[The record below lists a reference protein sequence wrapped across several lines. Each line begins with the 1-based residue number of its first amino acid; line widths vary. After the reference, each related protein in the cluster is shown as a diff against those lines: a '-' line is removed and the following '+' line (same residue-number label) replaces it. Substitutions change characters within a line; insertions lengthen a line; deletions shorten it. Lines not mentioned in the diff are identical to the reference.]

1 MLAIFV
7 LALSFVCLESSVRGD
22 SGGVCVT
29 TSGATVGK
37 PCIFPFQFN
46 GVIHTQCTWD
56 QAHLTEHKPWC
67 STQVNENGHHIGGQG
82 KWGNCGPNCPI
93 PPDDREDEKVSSPP
107 SSPTTL
113 PEKPCFEDNTA
124 YFGNNYRI
132 GSENPQKSRLACQ
145 ESCANHPE
153 CLFWTWG
160 KGDKTGPC
168 YLKTARM
175 NVQHNVSHYVSG
187 SKNCLLPEAEEDEF
201 GIAKKDKC
209 NNDQFECG
217 TSGNC
222 IPERWKCD
230 YHRDCD
236 GGEDEYDCP
245 PPSCDAGQFSCAAYK
260 FNHTFCISPYFRC
273 DKFPDCHDKSDEQ
286 GCEYRVC
293 QKDDH
298 HCGNGFCV
306 PNEKKCDGYHN
317 CRDKSDE
324 EDCPGTSCDL
334 EEFRCA
340 SGEKCIAQYQKCNH
354 REECEDGS
362 DEKDCN
368 FPPCHSG
375 QFRCQNH
382 LCIPARWRC
391 DGYRDCTDGTDEFNC
406 TAIAC
411 PENKFNCPKGDSDL
425 SPKCIDKSKLCDGH
439 ADCDDGADER
449 TACSKSLCDSLFCE
463 FDCKSSLEGGICS
476 CPSGRQ
482 LANDT
487 KTCID
492 LNECEEWGYCDQK
505 CTNSFGTYSCSC
517 ADGYERRDSNCVAK
531 ATYPKMSLFAEH
543 VDDMI
548 YQFDQNG
555 KEIKKVTNASDASD
569 IDFNWRRKRLFFTD
583 TEKKKVYN
591 VHANPS
597 HLGKDSFGVI
607 YALPGAWSP
616 VAVAVDWITDNVYVV
631 DALGQKIDVFDIGS
645 SHNAIVLSSNLT
657 SPVDIALDPTVG
669 YMFITDNQRVVRAH
683 MDGSFLKPLV
693 EDAVYRASAIALD
706 IESKRVFWSDILLDY
721 IETVDYE
728 GNNRHNIIRG
738 ISNVQ
743 TPSRMTLF
751 ERKIYWIDSSKLA
764 IISVDKFKGK
774 ESIKPVTPLTKDGK
788 DPKGI
793 VAYHELLQPSADNP
807 CKAGSCAHLCIITA
821 RSENEDSSFSKD
833 LGYKC
838 ACNVGYRLV
847 HNRRCERVTE
857 FLMYSQQKF
866 IKGKILNPDVSSF
879 TDAIQPIV
887 SRSARFVGLDFDFY
901 EGYIYYSDV
910 ILDVIY
916 KVKIQGTERENVLA
930 SQNEGV
936 EGLAI
941 DWASRNL
948 YYIDSR
954 KGTLNILSTVNT
966 TYRRT
971 LLKDLK
977 RPRAI
982 VVHPNKGY
990 IFFSEWDRPANISRA
1005 NSDGTDVHVFE
1016 NVLLGWPN
1024 GLSMDYEKDRL
1035 YWCDALLD
1043 HIQHADLNG
1052 KDVRTISSRLIRH
1065 PFSLVVYGDKLFVTD
1080 WRLDAII
1087 EMNRSDGS
1095 EEKIIEK
1102 VEESNRL
1109 YGIKI
1114 YSKSAQKIIEGH
1126 PCHKNKGGCSK
1137 LCFPI
1142 PDNTTDVGI
1151 SARCG
1156 CPYGEKLN
1164 SDGRTCKS
1172 DPGTEPPVPACKHSW
1187 DFTCDNQRCIPKTW
1201 VCDGDDDCLDNSD
1214 ENQNCTAPTCSE
1226 NDFQCGNGRCIPK
1239 GYFCDGDKDCDD
1251 FSDERGC
1258 QNVTCESNQF
1268 SCTNGRCIPM
1278 TWKCDGENDCGDSSD
1293 EGDFCAEKTCAYF
1306 QFSCAS
1312 SGHCI
1317 PQSWVCDGDNDCFD
1331 NADEEGC
1338 PPITCSASQF
1348 KCNNQKQ
1355 CIHESYKCDG
1365 IPDCEDAS
1373 DELGC
1378 PSIAPDQCADQ
1389 QFKCKTSGICI
1400 PIRWHCDG
1408 TSDCGDGSD
1417 EPTTCGKIDCQEN
1430 YFKCKNSKCVY
1441 KSFVCDGE
1449 DDCDGDGSDESLEHA
1464 CKAPEFVCPSGSW
1477 KCPGISDHCV
1487 PIDKIC
1493 DDHFDCPNGADEGPG
1508 CDANECSNS
1517 RSVCSNE
1524 CKETPFGPLCI
1535 CPKGEVLNGTECMDL
1550 DECATPGVCS
1560 QGCKNIKKSYICS
1573 CVDGYELEGKH
1584 KCKALNHS
1592 EATLVISNRRSI
1604 LTADISQR
1612 SVERIPVSVKNV
1624 VATTSDMHNKVIYW
1638 SDMETKQIMRLKA
1651 GGNEPEVL
1659 INSGLSLVE
1668 GLAFDWV
1675 ARNIYWLDSK
1685 LNIIEVC
1692 HEDKLHR
1699 MILVNQNISQPRGL
1713 SIDPSEDA
1721 RWMFWTDWG
1730 EYPRIERVGMDGTHR
1745 SIIISTKIYW
1755 PNGLALDIPT
1765 KRIYFADSKL
1775 DFIDFCNYDGSG
1787 RQQVIA
1793 NNHYLLHPHSLT
1805 VFEDQIYW
1813 TDRQLNRVM
1822 QARKF
1827 RGQNESVVSHLVS
1840 QPLSIHVHHP
1850 VLQPQMRNPC
1860 EESRCEQLCLL
1871 APKIANPLGFTC
1883 KCRPGFR
1890 RGDDGS
1896 CIEKDNPFLMVIK
1909 ENQIVDLSLMPE
1921 DKSIG
1926 YFTPVVDIKYGV
1938 SVDYDIKNQEIF
1950 WVETEMGDQTNGTLY
1965 RTKLGGGEKID
1976 FFDQV
1981 DTGIV
1986 GAPYCIAFDWVGRN
2000 LYIGNRMASEI
2011 SLVRVDGKLKYRML
2025 ILDNDGR
2032 EESVA
2037 DPISIVVHPGSGK
2050 LFWLDVG
2057 GPGIPSKIGSVYMDG
2072 SEPKII
2078 VKDIRSPE
2086 YLAIDLQKE
2095 ILYYSSSDNPKIESC
2110 NFDGSNGQVIVSSK
2124 KNHPIAKATGIAV
2137 MDRRLYY
2144 LDPLYEKVVR
2154 VDVTDGS
2161 NEQILIENEANL
2173 RTLNI
2178 FQKRQRSATHP
2189 CLSNR
2194 GGCEHICIPF
2204 VKNQRKCG
2212 CSIGYIQGESET
2224 DCVPFDSFIVISQL
2238 QSARGFNIKQNKEA
2252 MVPITGKGHNILHMD
2267 YLIDNDSPKGN
2278 KWIYWV
2284 DNEIDGFRGIYRI
2297 RPDGTQ
2303 LSHII
2308 EEGIGKSGIRGI
2320 AIDWIAKNLYFT
2332 NVFPHETYIEVCWLD
2347 GKHRKVI
2354 YKSTTDNPRM
2364 LAVNPVKRY
2373 LYWID
2378 YGQYPMIARSW
2389 LDGSHRKPI
2398 VTTQISDPRDLTIDM
2413 ATHDVY
2419 WVDSRKDAI
2428 FKVSANG
2435 GNRQVIRRNLPSPKG
2450 LALLKSDIFWVDR
2463 NLGNIYRAS
2472 KLHNQVAAPSIVK
2485 TQLEKLRDIMIVDST
2500 NQPSASDNPCQ
2511 RLGNGNCEQLCFSY
2525 PMEEESGSQGSGGRK
2540 CACATGE
2547 LINEWKCSTPKSY
2560 LVYSTR
2566 TEIQSENIPKGDS
2579 VNANSAKPFIPVQN
2593 MTNVV
2598 GVDFDYQQNRLY
2610 FTQIAPL
2617 ARIAWLDAKNPT
2629 SSGINVI
2636 LETKINPEG
2645 IAFDWVHKKIYWTD
2659 SRNNSIYVMNP
2670 DGSQIVDIARVDR
2683 PRAIVVH
2690 PCKGLMFFTDWGR
2703 FGESGKI
2710 YKSTMAGTLR
2720 EAIVKNNLTQPSGL
2734 AIDYNEDMLYF
2745 TDAVRE
2751 VIERVT
2757 INGTRRTVLVSATIY
2772 PFAITVDDSYIYWTD
2787 LQLRGVYRAEK
2798 HTGGNMKE
2806 IIKRLE
2812 NSPRD
2817 IQIYAPERQNCT
2829 VNVCTINNGGCSES
2843 CHPGPNGTAICRCF
2857 NGGKSVNE
2865 NKMCVNSTYNC
2876 EGDKFTCANGKCV
2889 SRLWACDGDDDCGD
2903 NSDESENYCSYHT
2916 CKPSEF
2922 RCGNGR
2928 CIFETWRCDHE
2939 DDCGDRSD
2947 EEECDYPKC
2956 AEGEFTCE
2964 NYRCIPNNQV
2974 CNGKNDCKDSSISD
2988 EDIQLCKDKK
2998 KDISC
3003 NVDQLICNSTTICV
3017 QHYWLCDG
3025 DDDCGDNSDESPVHC
3040 AARTCP
3046 PNTFRCP
3053 DQRCI
3058 PATWY
3063 CDGEKDCED
3072 GSDEPEDACNA
3083 EDRTC
3088 FGDLFTC
3095 DNGNCI
3101 PKIYVCDGDNDCNDN
3116 SDESPEREC
3125 SKRTCDTEE
3134 EFECKKN
3141 IAWNRSGCIPKRYV
3155 CDGEADCVDGA
3166 DESLEHA
3173 NCTRP
3178 KRECSDTEFR
3188 CDTGKCINLKWKC
3201 DHANDCDD
3209 GSDEPKEC
3217 KDHYRTCNPE
3227 TEFTCQNSKCINQN
3241 YRCDDEDDCGDNSDE
3256 FHCDKASIA
3265 CPEGHFKCQRSKEC
3279 IPYEKVC
3286 DKVSDCTDNTDEPL
3300 HCNKNECD
3308 MIEDNQCGHYC
3319 VDTKESYRCECKDGY
3334 KLMPDGKAC
3343 KDIDECI
3350 ETPGVCSQRCI
3361 NRIGSYVCKCDT
3373 YYYQKENNICKRK
3386 DGIKPWLL
3394 FANKYYLRN
3403 MSLDDSTHNIIHN
3416 SLKNVISIDYHY
3428 EKQLLFF
3435 TDVSENSIYRSP
3447 VGSSE
3452 KKVIV
3457 KNPSSGLEGMSIDW
3471 INDKLYWVDRP
3482 TKHLIVANLDGSM
3495 RKTIFT
3501 GIEDPRAVSVHP
3513 GRGILF
3519 FTSWHL
3525 QAYIGRISMD
3535 GDNSTFVRIIATIK
3549 GDDLAW
3555 PNALTID
3562 YFSDRIWWA
3571 DAHLDYIAC
3580 SDFDG
3585 MNKHVVLKG
3594 PKAAHVF
3601 SLTLLDDTI
3610 YYTDWNHKAV
3620 LSANKFTGENF
3631 KVIRNTTHRPHDLHI
3646 FHPLR
3651 QLKYEN
3657 PCENNNGGCS
3667 HLCLIGS
3674 HKHNKGVKYTC
3685 TCPDNFLLGED
3696 QKTCSPN
3703 CRKNQHQCG
3712 PGGKD
3717 DRCIPHYE
3725 KCDGKTDCED
3735 GSDEPPSCPE
3745 RFCGENK
3752 FQCKDNQCLLLTT
3765 LCDGHNDCTEGE
3777 DEELC
3782 DSECPDNQ
3790 FKCKSTGKCI
3800 IDSWKC
3806 DGDNDCPDGS
3816 DENKE
3821 MCENQ
3826 ECKDDEFQCNNKRC
3840 IPLLWK
3846 CDFDDDCGDD
3856 SDEVA
3861 FLCRNRN
3868 CTAGWKKCPGHAN
3881 YRCIP
3886 EFLYCDGKDD
3896 CRDGSDELDENCV
3909 PCDEKTHFKCKNRR
3923 CIPKTWLCDFENDCG
3938 DKSDEKEKI
3947 CDGQY
3952 RDCSESEFKCGNG
3965 KCIQS
3970 RWKCDNEN
3978 DCGDNSDEAD
3988 CGTWVCP
3995 ADTFQCKSGHCIKL
4009 SDQCN
4014 GEKDCLDF
4022 SDELDCS
4029 PRFNNSYCPEEK
4041 FECKNH
4047 LCVNQNDR
4055 CDGKQDCGDGTDEDP
4070 EECKSFV
4077 CDEAHRFKCINNKC
4091 IPRYNVC
4098 DGIDQCGD
4106 GSDENNIT
4114 RCESTRRFCPFMF
4127 TCSNGNCI
4135 SKSKICDLHDDCGD
4149 LSDERGCH
4157 ETGKCMDHENNKG
4170 GCHHD
4175 CTNLRSGGYI
4185 CLCDKGFASDPHHPK
4200 KCLDINECSLTT
4212 MNNCSQIC
4220 TNLNPGYACSC
4231 TDGYELVSR
4240 ESGECRAK
4248 EGNSVLFFATGEEI
4262 HAEVTRG
4269 HGRLFTAV
4277 KNETAIKGIDYDPE
4291 NMMIYWIDSDQHTIK
4306 RSFIPLG
4313 KTDSNNLQT
4322 FDVEIGHAQLIHRVH
4337 DAKPTSIA
4345 FDWVTSMLYWTEID
4359 ISGNYK
4365 GYISI
4370 SKEDGRYKKRIVTS
4384 NLEEPSAIVLDPSRG
4399 KMYWADAGNKPKI
4412 ETAWMDGSHRRTIVD
4427 TRIIR
4432 PIALAID
4439 YTMRHSIYWADE
4451 KKGTIEVMDHDG
4463 KNRQII
4469 IRGIE
4474 NPFALD
4480 VYENNLYWVAGY
4492 AVYRQDKFGRGVSVA
4507 VSTNLNAPK
4516 ALKMYHK
4523 YRYNSSLENPCNEY
4537 SCSHLCVLLP
4547 GRQSTCKCPLPGVPD
4562 STACNAAF
4570 EAPKSLPLRCQCK
4583 NGGICRE
4590 NGSCDCLD
4598 SFDGA
4603 YCDSL
4608 VHSRV
4613 SKAPLSSKASIYVPV
4628 FLIVIVIITAIALY
4642 IYWRRN
4648 RGLPKTFNSG
4658 IANSVSFRHGS
4669 NVEFE
4674 GPSFA
4679 NNGNIETNEY
4689 NLNNVADAPKTN
4701 NSSTKRDF
4709 SNPMYEAMGSI
4720 ESQAE
4725 AVAVAGNIPTVDLK
4739 TSSGGTYIEPPSDV
4753 LAPISSSSI
4762 VVDDTKLRSA
4772 ASPDNSETP
4781 VRHKELDP
4789 SLSDTGKDTQRLVE
4803 QGASEC

>member
-1 MLAIFV
+1 
-7 LALSFVCLESSVRGD
+7 
-22 SGGVCVT
+22 
-29 TSGATVGK
+29 
-37 PCIFPFQFN
+37 
-46 GVIHTQCTWD
+46 
-56 QAHLTEHKPWC
+56 
-67 STQVNENGHHIGGQG
+67 
-82 KWGNCGPNCPI
+82 
-93 PPDDREDEKVSSPP
+93 
-107 SSPTTL
+107 
-113 PEKPCFEDNTA
+113 
-124 YFGNNYRI
+124 
-132 GSENPQKSRLACQ
+132 
-145 ESCANHPE
+145 
-153 CLFWTWG
+153 
-160 KGDKTGPC
+160 
-168 YLKTARM
+168 
-175 NVQHNVSHYVSG
+175 
-187 SKNCLLPEAEEDEF
+187 
-201 GIAKKDKC
+201 
-209 NNDQFECG
+209 
-217 TSGNC
+217 
-222 IPERWKCD
+222 
-230 YHRDCD
+230 
-236 GGEDEYDCP
+236 
-245 PPSCDAGQFSCAAYK
+245 
-260 FNHTFCISPYFRC
+260 
-273 DKFPDCHDKSDEQ
+273 
-286 GCEYRVC
+286 
-293 QKDDH
+293 
-298 HCGNGFCV
+298 
-306 PNEKKCDGYHN
+306 
-317 CRDKSDE
+317 
-324 EDCPGTSCDL
+324 
-334 EEFRCA
+334 
-340 SGEKCIAQYQKCNH
+340 
-354 REECEDGS
+354 
-362 DEKDCN
+362 
-368 FPPCHSG
+368 
-375 QFRCQNH
+375 
-382 LCIPARWRC
+382 
-391 DGYRDCTDGTDEFNC
+391 
-406 TAIAC
+406 
-411 PENKFNCPKGDSDL
+411 
-425 SPKCIDKSKLCDGH
+425 
-439 ADCDDGADER
+439 
-449 TACSKSLCDSLFCE
+449 
-463 FDCKSSLEGGICS
+463 
-476 CPSGRQ
+476 
-482 LANDT
+482 
-487 KTCID
+487 
-492 LNECEEWGYCDQK
+492 
-505 CTNSFGTYSCSC
+505 
-517 ADGYERRDSNCVAK
+517 
-531 ATYPKMSLFAEH
+531 
-543 VDDMI
+543 
-548 YQFDQNG
+548 
-555 KEIKKVTNASDASD
+555 
-569 IDFNWRRKRLFFTD
+569 
-583 TEKKKVYN
+583 
-591 VHANPS
+591 
-597 HLGKDSFGVI
+597 
-607 YALPGAWSP
+607 
-616 VAVAVDWITDNVYVV
+616 
-631 DALGQKIDVFDIGS
+631 
-645 SHNAIVLSSNLT
+645 
-657 SPVDIALDPTVG
+657 
-669 YMFITDNQRVVRAH
+669 
-683 MDGSFLKPLV
+683 
-693 EDAVYRASAIALD
+693 
-706 IESKRVFWSDILLDY
+706 
-721 IETVDYE
+721 
-728 GNNRHNIIRG
+728 
-738 ISNVQ
+738 
-743 TPSRMTLF
+743 
-751 ERKIYWIDSSKLA
+751 
-764 IISVDKFKGK
+764 
-774 ESIKPVTPLTKDGK
+774 
-788 DPKGI
+788 
-793 VAYHELLQPSADNP
+793 
-807 CKAGSCAHLCIITA
+807 
-821 RSENEDSSFSKD
+821 
-833 LGYKC
+833 
-838 ACNVGYRLV
+838 
-847 HNRRCERVTE
+847 
-857 FLMYSQQKF
+857 
-866 IKGKILNPDVSSF
+866 
-879 TDAIQPIV
+879 
-887 SRSARFVGLDFDFY
+887 
-901 EGYIYYSDV
+901 
-910 ILDVIY
+910 
-916 KVKIQGTERENVLA
+916 
-930 SQNEGV
+930 
-936 EGLAI
+936 
-941 DWASRNL
+941 
-948 YYIDSR
+948 
-954 KGTLNILSTVNT
+954 
-966 TYRRT
+966 
-971 LLKDLK
+971 
-977 RPRAI
+977 
-982 VVHPNKGY
+982 
-990 IFFSEWDRPANISRA
+990 
-1005 NSDGTDVHVFE
+1005 
-1016 NVLLGWPN
+1016 
-1024 GLSMDYEKDRL
+1024 
-1035 YWCDALLD
+1035 
-1043 HIQHADLNG
+1043 
-1052 KDVRTISSRLIRH
+1052 
-1065 PFSLVVYGDKLFVTD
+1065 
-1080 WRLDAII
+1080 
-1087 EMNRSDGS
+1087 
-1095 EEKIIEK
+1095 
-1102 VEESNRL
+1102 
-1109 YGIKI
+1109 
-1114 YSKSAQKIIEGH
+1114 
-1126 PCHKNKGGCSK
+1126 
-1137 LCFPI
+1137 
-1142 PDNTTDVGI
+1142 
-1151 SARCG
+1151 
-1156 CPYGEKLN
+1156 
-1164 SDGRTCKS
+1164 
-1172 DPGTEPPVPACKHSW
+1172 
-1187 DFTCDNQRCIPKTW
+1187 
-1201 VCDGDDDCLDNSD
+1201 
-1214 ENQNCTAPTCSE
+1214 
-1226 NDFQCGNGRCIPK
+1226 
-1239 GYFCDGDKDCDD
+1239 
-1251 FSDERGC
+1251 
-1258 QNVTCESNQF
+1258 
-1268 SCTNGRCIPM
+1268 
-1278 TWKCDGENDCGDSSD
+1278 
-1293 EGDFCAEKTCAYF
+1293 
-1306 QFSCAS
+1306 
-1312 SGHCI
+1312 
-1317 PQSWVCDGDNDCFD
+1317 
-1331 NADEEGC
+1331 
-1338 PPITCSASQF
+1338 
-1348 KCNNQKQ
+1348 
-1355 CIHESYKCDG
+1355 
-1365 IPDCEDAS
+1365 
-1373 DELGC
+1373 
-1378 PSIAPDQCADQ
+1378 
-1389 QFKCKTSGICI
+1389 
-1400 PIRWHCDG
+1400 
-1408 TSDCGDGSD
+1408 
-1417 EPTTCGKIDCQEN
+1417 
-1430 YFKCKNSKCVY
+1430 
-1441 KSFVCDGE
+1441 
-1449 DDCDGDGSDESLEHA
+1449 
-1464 CKAPEFVCPSGSW
+1464 
-1477 KCPGISDHCV
+1477 
-1487 PIDKIC
+1487 
-1493 DDHFDCPNGADEGPG
+1493 
-1508 CDANECSNS
+1508 
-1517 RSVCSNE
+1517 
-1524 CKETPFGPLCI
+1524 
-1535 CPKGEVLNGTECMDL
+1535 
-1550 DECATPGVCS
+1550 
-1560 QGCKNIKKSYICS
+1560 
-1573 CVDGYELEGKH
+1573 
-1584 KCKALNHS
+1584 
-1592 EATLVISNRRSI
+1592 
-1604 LTADISQR
+1604 
-1612 SVERIPVSVKNV
+1612 
-1624 VATTSDMHNKVIYW
+1624 
-1638 SDMETKQIMRLKA
+1638 ME
-1651 GGNEPEVL
+1651 
-1659 INSGLSLVE
+1659 
-1668 GLAFDWV
+1668 
-1675 ARNIYWLDSK
+1675 
-1685 LNIIEVC
+1685 
-1692 HEDKLHR
+1692 
-1699 MILVNQNISQPRGL
+1699 
-1713 SIDPSEDA
+1713 
-1721 RWMFWTDWG
+1721 
-1730 EYPRIERVGMDGTHR
+1730 
-1745 SIIISTKIYW
+1745 
-1755 PNGLALDIPT
+1755 
-1765 KRIYFADSKL
+1765 
-1775 DFIDFCNYDGSG
+1775 
-1787 RQQVIA
+1787 
-1793 NNHYLLHPHSLT
+1793 
-1805 VFEDQIYW
+1805 
-1813 TDRQLNRVM
+1813 
-1822 QARKF
+1822 
-1827 RGQNESVVSHLVS
+1827 
-1840 QPLSIHVHHP
+1840 
-1850 VLQPQMRNPC
+1850 
-1860 EESRCEQLCLL
+1860 
-1871 APKIANPLGFTC
+1871 
-1883 KCRPGFR
+1883 
-1890 RGDDGS
+1890 
-1896 CIEKDNPFLMVIK
+1896 
-1909 ENQIVDLSLMPE
+1909 
-1921 DKSIG
+1921 
-1926 YFTPVVDIKYGV
+1926 
-1938 SVDYDIKNQEIF
+1938 
-1950 WVETEMGDQTNGTLY
+1950 
-1965 RTKLGGGEKID
+1965 
-1976 FFDQV
+1976 
-1981 DTGIV
+1981 
-1986 GAPYCIAFDWVGRN
+1986 
-2000 LYIGNRMASEI
+2000 
-2011 SLVRVDGKLKYRML
+2011 
-2025 ILDNDGR
+2025 
-2032 EESVA
+2032 
-2037 DPISIVVHPGSGK
+2037 
-2050 LFWLDVG
+2050 
-2057 GPGIPSKIGSVYMDG
+2057 
-2072 SEPKII
+2072 
-2078 VKDIRSPE
+2078 
-2086 YLAIDLQKE
+2086 
-2095 ILYYSSSDNPKIESC
+2095 
-2110 NFDGSNGQVIVSSK
+2110 
-2124 KNHPIAKATGIAV
+2124 
-2137 MDRRLYY
+2137 
-2144 LDPLYEKVVR
+2144 
-2154 VDVTDGS
+2154 
-2161 NEQILIENEANL
+2161 
-2173 RTLNI
+2173 
-2178 FQKRQRSATHP
+2178 
-2189 CLSNR
+2189 
-2194 GGCEHICIPF
+2194 
-2204 VKNQRKCG
+2204 
-2212 CSIGYIQGESET
+2212 
-2224 DCVPFDSFIVISQL
+2224 
-2238 QSARGFNIKQNKEA
+2238 
-2252 MVPITGKGHNILHMD
+2252 
-2267 YLIDNDSPKGN
+2267 
-2278 KWIYWV
+2278 
-2284 DNEIDGFRGIYRI
+2284 
-2297 RPDGTQ
+2297 
-2303 LSHII
+2303 
-2308 EEGIGKSGIRGI
+2308 
-2320 AIDWIAKNLYFT
+2320 
-2332 NVFPHETYIEVCWLD
+2332 
-2347 GKHRKVI
+2347 
-2354 YKSTTDNPRM
+2354 
-2364 LAVNPVKRY
+2364 
-2373 LYWID
+2373 
-2378 YGQYPMIARSW
+2378 
-2389 LDGSHRKPI
+2389 
-2398 VTTQISDPRDLTIDM
+2398 
-2413 ATHDVY
+2413 
-2419 WVDSRKDAI
+2419 
-2428 FKVSANG
+2428 
-2435 GNRQVIRRNLPSPKG
+2435 
-2450 LALLKSDIFWVDR
+2450 
-2463 NLGNIYRAS
+2463 
-2472 KLHNQVAAPSIVK
+2472 
-2485 TQLEKLRDIMIVDST
+2485 
-2500 NQPSASDNPCQ
+2500 
-2511 RLGNGNCEQLCFSY
+2511 NCEQLCFSY

-2593 MTNVV
+2593 MTNV
-2598 GVDFDYQQNRLY
+2598 
-2610 FTQIAPL
+2610 
-2617 ARIAWLDAKNPT
+2617 
-2629 SSGINVI
+2629 
-2636 LETKINPEG
+2636 
-2645 IAFDWVHKKIYWTD
+2645 
-2659 SRNNSIYVMNP
+2659 
-2670 DGSQIVDIARVDR
+2670 
-2683 PRAIVVH
+2683 
-2690 PCKGLMFFTDWGR
+2690 
-2703 FGESGKI
+2703 
-2710 YKSTMAGTLR
+2710 
-2720 EAIVKNNLTQPSGL
+2720 PSGL

-2812 NSPRD
+2812 NSPR
-2817 IQIYAPERQNCT
+2817 
-2829 VNVCTINNGGCSES
+2829 
-2843 CHPGPNGTAICRCF
+2843 PNGTAICRCF

-3003 NVDQLICNSTTICV
+3003 N
-3017 QHYWLCDG
+3017 HYWLCDG

-3265 CPEGHFKCQRSKEC
+3265 CPEGHFKCQRSKEVFRMK
-3279 IPYEKVC
+3279 KVC

-3319 VDTKESYRCECKDGY
+3319 VDTKESYRY
-3334 KLMPDGKAC
+3334 
-3343 KDIDECI
+3343 
-3350 ETPGVCSQRCI
+3350 
-3361 NRIGSYVCKCDT
+3361 
-3373 YYYQKENNICKRK
+3373 
-3386 DGIKPWLL
+3386 
-3394 FANKYYLRN
+3394 
-3403 MSLDDSTHNIIHN
+3403 
-3416 SLKNVISIDYHY
+3416 
-3428 EKQLLFF
+3428 
-3435 TDVSENSIYRSP
+3435 VSENSIYRSP

-3525 QAYIGRISMD
+3525 QAYIGRIKY
-3535 GDNSTFVRIIATIK
+3535 G
-3549 GDDLAW
+3549 G
-3555 PNALTID
+3555 
-3562 YFSDRIWWA
+3562 A

-3620 LSANKFTGENF
+3620 LSANKFT
-3631 KVIRNTTHRPHDLHI
+3631 
-3646 FHPLR
+3646 
-3651 QLKYEN
+3651 
-3657 PCENNNGGCS
+3657 
-3667 HLCLIGS
+3667 GS

-3790 FKCKSTGKCI
+3790 FKCKST
-3800 IDSWKC
+3800 
-3806 DGDNDCPDGS
+3806 DGS

-3995 ADTFQCKSGHCIKL
+3995 ADTFQCK
-4009 SDQCN
+4009 N
-4014 GEKDCLDF
+4014 F

-4185 CLCDKGFASDPHHPK
+4185 FEKVENAELK
-4200 KCLDINECSLTT
+4200 KEIQFCFLLLEKKFMLKLLED
-4212 MNNCSQIC
+4212 MVDYSQQSKMKLPSKALIM
-4220 TNLNPGYACSC
+4220 TQ
-4231 TDGYELVSR
+4231 
-4240 ESGECRAK
+4240 K
-4248 EGNSVLFFATGEEI
+4248 
-4262 HAEVTRG
+4262 
-4269 HGRLFTAV
+4269 
-4277 KNETAIKGIDYDPE
+4277 

-4507 VSTNLNAPK
+4507 VSTNLNSPK

-4613 SKAPLSSKASIYVPV
+4613 SKAPLSSKASIYVPTKSWTTKK
-4628 FLIVIVIITAIALY
+4628 LSIQELPIASPFVMVVMWNLKG
-4642 IYWRRN
+4642 RR
-4648 RGLPKTFNSG
+4648 LQ
-4658 IANSVSFRHGS
+4658 
-4669 NVEFE
+4669 
-4674 GPSFA
+4674 

-4701 NSSTKRDF
+4701 NSSSKRDF

-4772 ASPDNSETP
+4772 ASPDNSENP